1 MEIYPATLETVRHRL
16 DMLADSRRECGFGP
30 ADRKE
35 YEQLCDLER
44 ALLGTHRRVGTSR
57 PT

>member
-1 MEIYPATLETVRHRL
+1 MEIHPATLENVRHRL

-35 YEQLCDLER
+35 YEQHCAWER
-44 ALLGTHRRVGTSR
+44 ALLGY
-57 PT
+57 PAEA